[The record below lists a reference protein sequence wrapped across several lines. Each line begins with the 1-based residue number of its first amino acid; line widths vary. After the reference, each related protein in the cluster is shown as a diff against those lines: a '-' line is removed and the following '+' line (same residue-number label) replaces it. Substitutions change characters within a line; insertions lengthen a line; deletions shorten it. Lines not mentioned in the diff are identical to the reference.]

1 MALKLAA
8 GSRAFKFG
16 IGGSGD
22 DASNKI
28 VSKTIQKSFDSEN
41 EVMSGSGGVKDV
53 VYSGQQEQITETK
66 YAGADWFNE
75 LKISTEFGSDGALGG
90 EGVVT
95 SYKAELSN
103 EDLVKV
109 TLERLKITL

>member
-8 GSRAFKFG
+8 GSKAYKFG
-16 IGGSGD
+16 ILGTGD
-22 DASNKI
+22 TAANKI

-41 EVMSGSGGVKDV
+41 EVLSGSGGVKDV
-53 VYSGQQEQITETK
+53 VYSGEQEQITETT
-66 YAGADWFNE
+66 YSDSSWFNE
-75 LKISTEFGSDGALGG
+75 LKNNAEFGTDGSLGG

-109 TLERLKITL
+109 TLERLKIKL